1 MMPLKDFCKA
11 IDKTKPKF
19 LEDLQ
24 AKGVIRNDLVTIND
38 LTKIEKNK
46 LVSAEEAYHEEHYN
60 YSEEVVRTMQDNIRW
75 RNMHRIDMDLI
86 VEHGKKYLQDLKKA
100 SKQKVRAELQ
110 KKQRAIDSDD
120 SDASAKKK
128 KAALELGD
136 SDDEEAPIPA
146 VYVYP
151 IFCKPGR

>member
-1 MMPLKDFCKA
+1 
-11 IDKTKPKF
+11 
-19 LEDLQ
+19 
-24 AKGVIRNDLVTIND
+24 
-38 LTKIEKNK
+38 
-46 LVSAEEAYHEEHYN
+46 
-60 YSEEVVRTMQDNIRW
+60 
-75 RNMHRIDMDLI
+75 MHRIDMDLI